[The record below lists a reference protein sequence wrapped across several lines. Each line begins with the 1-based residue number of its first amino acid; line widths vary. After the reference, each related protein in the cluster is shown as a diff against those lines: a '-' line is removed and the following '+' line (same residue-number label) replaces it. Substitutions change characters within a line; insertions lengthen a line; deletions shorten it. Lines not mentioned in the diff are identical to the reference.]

1 MFDRIKEDI
10 QAAMERDPAARSKFE
25 VFMTY
30 SGIRALYRHRRAHW
44 FYKKGHKLIARMISQ
59 RTKKI
64 TGIEIHPAATIG
76 KGVFIDHGTGIV
88 IGETSIIG
96 DNCILFQGITLG
108 GTGKETGKRHPTLE
122 NNVMVSAGA
131 KILGN
136 VTIGAY
142 SKIGAGAVV
151 LNDVPPYSTVVG
163 IPGRVVRSYG
173 AKVDD
178 LDQHLPDPV
187 LAEFKR
193 LHRRMQTIEEF
204 NGIQPCEKSIS
215 NKSAI
220 IEEPCPNAA
229 NCIFTTCNECKEAE
243 CAEAEAE
250 AEANASKTI
259 DENAKD

>member
-1 MFDRIKEDI
+1 MFKRIKEDI

-30 SGIRALYRHRRAHW
+30 SGVRALYRHRRANW
-44 FYKKGHKLIARMISQ
+44 FFKRGHKLIARIISQ

-64 TGIEIHPAATIG
+64 TGIEIHPGATIG

-96 DNCILFQGITLG
+96 DNCILYQGVTLG

-122 NNVMVSAGA
+122 NNVMISAGA
-131 KILGN
+131 TVLGA
-136 VTIGAY
+136 VTIGEH
-142 SKIGAGAVV
+142 SKVGAGAVV

-173 AKVDD
+173 AKVDE
-178 LDQHLPDPV
+178 LDQQLPDPV

-193 LHRRMQTIEEF
+193 LHRRMQTLEEKC
-204 NGIQPCEKSIS
+204 GLPPCDKSIG
-215 NKSAI
+215 NKNVI
-220 IEEPCPNAA
+220 IEETCPDVA
-229 NCIFTTCNECKEAE
+229 NCKYTTCIECQEAHAAKPKED
-243 CAEAEAE
+243 
-250 AEANASKTI
+250 N
-259 DENAKD
+259 

>member
-1 MFDRIKEDI
+1 MFKRIKEDI

-30 SGIRALYRHRRAHW
+30 SGVRALYRHRRANW
-44 FYKKGHKLIARMISQ
+44 FFKRGHKLIARIISQ

-64 TGIEIHPAATIG
+64 TGIEIHPGATIG

-96 DNCILFQGITLG
+96 DNCILYQGVTLG

-122 NNVMVSAGA
+122 NNVMISAGA
-131 KILGN
+131 TVLGA
-136 VTIGAY
+136 VTIGEH
-142 SKIGAGAVV
+142 SKVGAGAVV

-173 AKVDD
+173 AKVDE
-178 LDQHLPDPV
+178 LDQQLPDPV

-193 LHRRMQTIEEF
+193 LHRRMQTLEEKC
-204 NGIQPCEKSIS
+204 GLPPCDKSIG
-215 NKSAI
+215 NKNII
-220 IEEPCPNAA
+220 IEEPCPDVA
-229 NCIFTTCNECKEAE
+229 NCKYTTCIECQEAHAAKPKED
-243 CAEAEAE
+243 
-250 AEANASKTI
+250 N
-259 DENAKD
+259 

>member
-1 MFDRIKEDI
+1 MFKRIKEDI

-30 SGIRALYRHRRAHW
+30 SGVRALYRHRRANW
-44 FYKKGHKLIARMISQ
+44 FFKRGHKLIARIISQ

-64 TGIEIHPAATIG
+64 TGIEIHPGATIG

-96 DNCILFQGITLG
+96 DNCILYQGVTLG

-122 NNVMVSAGA
+122 NNVMISAGA
-131 KILGN
+131 TVLGA
-136 VTIGAY
+136 VTIGEH
-142 SKIGAGAVV
+142 SKVGAGAVV

-173 AKVDD
+173 AKVNE
-178 LDQHLPDPV
+178 LDQQLPDPV

-193 LHRRMQTIEEF
+193 LHRRMQTLEEKC
-204 NGIQPCEKSIS
+204 GLPPCDKSIG
-215 NKSAI
+215 NKNII
-220 IEEPCPNAA
+220 IEEPCPDVA
-229 NCIFTTCNECKEAE
+229 NCKYTTCIECQEAHAAKPKED
-243 CAEAEAE
+243 
-250 AEANASKTI
+250 N
-259 DENAKD
+259 

>member
-1 MFDRIKEDI
+1 MFKRIKEDI

-30 SGIRALYRHRRAHW
+30 SGVRALYRHRRANW
-44 FYKKGHKLIARMISQ
+44 FFKRGHKLIARIISQ

-64 TGIEIHPAATIG
+64 TGIEIHPGATIG

-96 DNCILFQGITLG
+96 DNCILYQGVTLG

-122 NNVMVSAGA
+122 NNVMISAGA
-131 KILGN
+131 TVLGA
-136 VTIGAY
+136 VTIGEH
-142 SKIGAGAVV
+142 SKVGAGAVV

-173 AKVDD
+173 AKVDE
-178 LDQHLPDPV
+178 LDQQLPDPV

-193 LHRRMQTIEEF
+193 LHRRMQTLEEKC
-204 NGIQPCEKSIS
+204 GLPPCDKSIG
-215 NKSAI
+215 NKNVI
-220 IEEPCPNAA
+220 IEEPCPDVA
-229 NCIFTTCNECKEAE
+229 NCKYTTCIECQEAHAAKPKED
-243 CAEAEAE
+243 
-250 AEANASKTI
+250 N
-259 DENAKD
+259 